1 MTNRLRSYL
10 KKILEEIAK
19 LPVYFFRANDAAEY
33 PYVVFSLEEYTSVD
47 FVVRNYRLT
56 IEIFSDGSPREAL
69 DAAEMIRYEFLHFYD
84 RDADFTI
91 AINPETPM
99 SMTDDS
105 EKSVSHVIGTY
116 DIRLVAR
123 KDEA

>member
-1 MTNRLRSYL
+1 MTNQLRSYL
-10 KKILEEIAK
+10 KKILGRITE
-19 LPVYFFRANDAAEY
+19 LPVYFFRANDEAEY

-56 IEIFSDGSPREAL
+56 TEIFSEGSPRKAL

-84 RDADFTI
+84 RDEDFTI

-116 DIRLVAR
+116 DIRLVAG

>member
-1 MTNRLRSYL
+1 MVNRLRSYL
-10 KKILEEIAK
+10 KKVLEEITN
-19 LPVYFFRANDAAEY
+19 LPVYFFRANDEAEY

-69 DAAEMIRYEFLHFYD
+69 DAAEMIRCEFLHFYD

-91 AINPETPM
+91 AINPETPI

-123 KDEA
+123 KDES